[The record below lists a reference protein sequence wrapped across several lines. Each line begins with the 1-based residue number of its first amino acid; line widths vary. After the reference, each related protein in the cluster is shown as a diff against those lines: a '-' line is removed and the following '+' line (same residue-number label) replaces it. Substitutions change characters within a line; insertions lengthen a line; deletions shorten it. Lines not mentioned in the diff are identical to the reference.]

1 MTITAI
7 LLPVFVLVAVI
18 FCLLI
23 WTGRARIGHLR
34 QGDVKVADVVLGQS
48 NWPTRAQQVSN
59 TYANQFELPMLF
71 FLLVTFA
78 LITRKADIL
87 FVVMSWMFVVTRI
100 FHAGIYVTSNRIQH
114 RFTVFLIGAIILFLM
129 WIIFALRI
137 FAAELGV

>member
-1 MTITAI
+1 
-7 LLPVFVLVAVI
+7 
-18 FCLLI
+18 
-23 WTGRARIGHLR
+23 
-34 QGDVKVADVVLGQS
+34 
-48 NWPTRAQQVSN
+48 
-59 TYANQFELPMLF
+59 MLF

>member
-34 QGDVKVADVVLGQS
+34 QGDVKVADVALGQS

>member
-23 WTGRARIGHLR
+23 WTGRARIGHIR
-34 QGDVKVADVVLGQS
+34 QGDVKVADVALGQS

-71 FLLVTFA
+71 FLLVAFA

-114 RFTVFLIGAIILFLM
+114 RFTIFLIGAIILFLM

>member
-48 NWPTRAQQVSN
+48 NWPARAQQVSN

-71 FLLVTFA
+71 FVLVAFA
-78 LITRKADIL
+78 LITRKADLL

-100 FHAGIYVTSNRIQH
+100 FHAGIYVTSNRIQY

-137 FAAELGV
+137 FAAEIGV

>member
-1 MTITAI
+1 MSIIAI
-7 LLPVFVLVAVI
+7 LLPVFVLVVVI
-18 FCLLI
+18 FCLLV
-23 WTGRARIGHLR
+23 WTGRARIGHIR
-34 QGDVKVADVVLGQS
+34 QGDVKIADVALGQS
-48 NWPTRAQQVSN
+48 NWPTRAQQISN

-71 FLLVTFA
+71 FVLVAFA
-78 LITRKADIL
+78 LITRKADLL

-137 FAAELGV
+137 FAAEIGV

>member
-34 QGDVKVADVVLGQS
+34 QGDVKVADVALGQS

-71 FLLVTFA
+71 FLLVAFA

>member
-34 QGDVKVADVVLGQS
+34 QGDVKVADVALGQS
-48 NWPTRAQQVSN
+48 NWPTRAKQVSN

-71 FLLVTFA
+71 FLLVAFA
-78 LITRKADIL
+78 LITRRADIL

-114 RFTVFLIGAIILFLM
+114 RFTIFLIGAIILFLM

>member
-1 MTITAI
+1 MSIIAI
-7 LLPVFVLVAVI
+7 LLPVFVLVVVI
-18 FCLLI
+18 FCLLV
-23 WTGRARIGHLR
+23 WTGRARIGHIR
-34 QGDVKVADVVLGQS
+34 QGDVRIADVALGQS
-48 NWPTRAQQVSN
+48 NWPTRAQQISN

-71 FLLVTFA
+71 FVLVAFA
-78 LITRKADIL
+78 LITRKADLL

-137 FAAELGV
+137 FAAEIGV

>member
-23 WTGRARIGHLR
+23 WTGRARIGHIR
-34 QGDVKVADVVLGQS
+34 QGDVKVADVALGQS

-71 FLLVTFA
+71 FLLVAFA

>member
-34 QGDVKVADVVLGQS
+34 QGDVKVADVALGQS

-71 FLLVTFA
+71 FLLVAFA

-114 RFTVFLIGAIILFLM
+114 RFTIFLIGAIILFLM

>member
-1 MTITAI
+1 MWRWAS
-7 LLPVFVLVAVI
+7 
-18 FCLLI
+18 
-23 WTGRARIGHLR
+23 R
-34 QGDVKVADVVLGQS
+34 

-71 FLLVTFA
+71 FLLVAFA